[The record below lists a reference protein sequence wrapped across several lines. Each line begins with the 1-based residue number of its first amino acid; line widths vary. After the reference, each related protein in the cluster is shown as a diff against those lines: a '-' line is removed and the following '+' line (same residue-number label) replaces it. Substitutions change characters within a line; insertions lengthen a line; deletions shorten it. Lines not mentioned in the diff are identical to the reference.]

1 MKKLITIIVLLCVCI
16 LLCGCAFAGGENL
29 ETRNDTD
36 YRVLINHGSMFV
48 YEFKDSD
55 TGVWYIATSDG
66 GATPKLNIDGSL
78 YVESEV
84 DTE

>member
-16 LLCGCAFAGGENL
+16 LLCGCVGGEKL
-29 ETRNDTD
+29 EIRNDTD
-36 YRVLINHGSMFV
+36 YRVLINYGSMFV